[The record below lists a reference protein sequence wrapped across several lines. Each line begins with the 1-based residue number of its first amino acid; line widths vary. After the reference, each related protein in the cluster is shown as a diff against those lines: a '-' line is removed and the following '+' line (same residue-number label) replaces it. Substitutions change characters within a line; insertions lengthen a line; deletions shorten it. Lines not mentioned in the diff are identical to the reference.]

1 MPKRKAQAFPKM
13 KGTPGI
19 QTTTRLICADNSGA
33 RILEVISVIGYKGV
47 QRRQPKATI
56 GDVVVATVKEG
67 TPKMRKQ
74 IVRAVII
81 RQRMPYRRK
90 DGSWIQFEDNAA
102 VLINQEGEP
111 LGSEIRGPIAREAAR
126 RWPSI
131 GRIAKIVV

>member
-1 MPKRKAQAFPKM
+1 
-13 KGTPGI
+13 
-19 QTTTRLICADNSGA
+19 DNSGA